1 VPRILRGLLV
11 LLGAAPIA
19 AAQSGSAPHHPRLE
33 GNWEAKAGDEIRH
46 IMVRGDSS
54 AQFGEQVARWR
65 VVGDSIWMTLGDGV
79 WSVYG
84 MKLDGDHMTISGG
97 DLDKPVRLRR
107 IGPATPRPDSIAIP
121 PPPLPTERAWD

>member
-1 VPRILRGLLV
+1 
-11 LLGAAPIA
+11 
-19 AAQSGSAPHHPRLE
+19 
-33 GNWEAKAGDEIRH
+33 
-46 IMVRGDSS
+46 MVRGDSS